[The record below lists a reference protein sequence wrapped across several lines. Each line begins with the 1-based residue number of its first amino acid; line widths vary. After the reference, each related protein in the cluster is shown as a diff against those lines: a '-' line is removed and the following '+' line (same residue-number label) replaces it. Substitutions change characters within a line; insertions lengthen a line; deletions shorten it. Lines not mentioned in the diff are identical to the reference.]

1 LFFVF
6 QQSNDLLQHL
16 PTAAFIAIDEEMTGI
31 SVNGRPSKDDTP
43 EQRYLKHKQV
53 PEKYSI
59 VQVGIALFHQHP
71 EYPAGPQE
79 FLVRRYNF
87 YLFPSS
93 NEETSREVT
102 LNPSS
107 IQFLN
112 QHCMDF
118 NMWTREGIPYVTTT
132 MASPIIQ
139 KYKDH
144 RLKHESK
151 ESITVRDPTKRRVEL
166 SKTED
171 VNFHARAMASL
182 REWIDSVGT
191 TTFLLP
197 ACNGFLRRALYES
210 IELEYP
216 ALICESAGPAHKDQI
231 RVWRLSPEEKRE
243 REELLQKEAWER
255 MVMQVGFWRVFT
267 AISNAC
273 RGLVEKNSIALAKNV
288 NHVSSDAEPEW
299 ESIGRKIPVVVHN
312 GLMDLLFLMTHF
324 HSHQLPDSYLEAKA
338 LLVDYFPMVYD
349 TKVLSTEYLEQS
361 NFGDNTVLGNLYTKF
376 VKNDELFDLPN
387 QFQIVDAV
395 GDNST
400 TSSDQLHEAGYDA
413 FMTGAVFVALS
424 KRIVIHNDYAGG
436 DGTHAGVAGLSHL
449 LSNDADA
456 KKFFGRNKVREMNRK
471 ECIALP
477 CFFVL
482 PKILT
487 HYHVL
492 LFLFQ

>member
-1 LFFVF
+1 MYCLSLFSFF

-31 SVNGRPSKDDTP
+31 SVNGRPCKDDTP
-43 EQRYLKHKQV
+43 EQRYLKNKQV

-59 VQVGIALFHQHP
+59 IQVGVALFHQHP
-71 EYPAGPQE
+71 DYPEGQHE

-87 YLFPSS
+87 YVFPPS
-93 NEETSREVT
+93 NEETTREVT

-112 QHCMDF
+112 QHNMDF
-118 NMWTREGIPYVTTT
+118 NLWTKEGIPYVTTT
-132 MASPIIQ
+132 VASSIIQ
-139 KYKDH
+139 RYKDH

-151 ESITVRDPTKRRVEL
+151 ESTTVRDPTKRRIEL

-191 TTFLLP
+191 TSFLLP

-231 RVWRLSPEEKRE
+231 RVWRLSQEEKRQ

-273 RGLVEKNSIALAKNV
+273 RGVAEKNSIALAENV
-288 NHVSSDAEPEW
+288 HQVSLDATPEW

-324 HSHQLPDSYLEAKA
+324 HSHTLPDSYLEAKA
-338 LLVDYFPMVYD
+338 LLVDYFPLVYD
-349 TKVLSTEYLEQS
+349 TKVLSTECLEQNS
-361 NFGDNTVLGNLYTKF
+361 IGENTALGNLYSTL
-376 VKNDELFDLPN
+376 VENDDLFDSPN
-387 QFQIVDAV
+387 QFHFVDAV
-395 GDNST
+395 GDIST
-400 TSSDQLHEAGYDA
+400 ASPDQLHEAAYDA
-413 FMTGAVFVALS
+413 FMTGAIFVSLS
-424 KRIVIHNDYAGG
+424 KRIVIQNDYGGG
-436 DGTHAGVAGLSHL
+436 DGTHADVAGLNHL

-456 KKFFGRNKVREMNRK
+456 KELFGRNKVQEK
-471 ECIALP
+471 DLEYCIA
-477 CFFVL
+477 
-482 PKILT
+482 
-487 HYHVL
+487 
-492 LFLFQ
+492 